1 MNNNFNNTSHR
12 TWAEINLN
20 NVEHNYHEIKNHIQ
34 SKICCVVKANAYG
47 HSAIMLSALYQKL
60 GADYLA
66 VSNIEEALQLRNNNI
81 TIPILIL
88 GYTPPECASLLSE
101 YKLSQTVYSI
111 DYGRKLTEHA
121 SRCGCQISVHIKI
134 DSGMGRIGFKPN
146 KESVHD
152 IISLFKGQNLLA
164 KGIFTHFAVADEGKN
179 GCEYTILQYESFKK
193 SIKYLQEQG
202 LNFDIVHCSNSAA
215 ILDYSDF
222 EFNMVRAGIILY
234 GLYPSGAVKQKLNLI
249 KAMRLVSVIS
259 HIKYVEP
266 GESVSY
272 GRTFV
277 AQQRMK
283 IATVPVGY
291 ADGFWRS
298 NGNGRYSLK
307 VNGQYAKI
315 IGRICMDQLMLDV
328 TDIEC
333 DIGDEVLIFGDDE
346 RCSADIIAK
355 LNNTINYEVVCSVRE
370 RVPRVFI
377 KDNNIAGLC
386 STMYGITN
394 I

>member
-1 MNNNFNNTSHR
+1 MLDRNIEACEISHR

-20 NVEHNYHEIKNHIQ
+20 NIEHNYHEIRNHVQ

-47 HSAIMLSALYQKL
+47 HSAIVLSSLYEKL

-66 VSNIEEALQLRNNNI
+66 VSNIKEALQLRDNNI

-88 GYTPPECASLLSE
+88 GYTPPQCASLLAK
-101 YKLSQTVYSI
+101 YNLSQTVYSI
-111 DYGRKLTEHA
+111 DYGRQLIENA
-121 SRCGCQISVHIKI
+121 SHSASQIKVHIKI

-146 KESVHD
+146 KEAVND
-152 IISLFKGQNLLA
+152 IVSLFKGSPLIVE
-164 KGIFTHFAVADEGKN
+164 GIFTHFAVADGGKD
-179 GCEYTILQYESFKK
+179 GYEYTMLQYEEFRK
-193 SIKYLQEQG
+193 IVKYLKEQG
-202 LNFDIVHCSNSAA
+202 LNFDVIHCSNSAA

-222 EFNMVRAGIILY
+222 EFDMVRAGIILY
-234 GLYPSGAVKQKLNLI
+234 GLYPSESVNRKLNLL

-277 AQQRMK
+277 AEKRMK
-283 IATVPVGY
+283 IATVPAGY
-291 ADGFWRS
+291 ADGLWRS

-315 IGRICMDQLMLDV
+315 IGRICMDQLMIDV
-328 TDIEC
+328 TDINC

-346 RCSADIIAK
+346 RCSADVIAE
-355 LNNTINYEVVCSVRE
+355 LNSTINYEVVCSVGE
-370 RVPRVFI
+370 RVPRLFV
-377 KDNNIAGLC
+377 KDDDIAEL
-386 STMYGITN
+386 
-394 I
+394 